1 MPIPTPIADR
11 LSTDTPCILTFSK
24 PMGKGAWTDAEAKAL
39 GVPVRPDRAV
49 LRRDAALRAECF
61 TARQSFTSNHAADAA
76 FGLASMLWDA
86 GYAQLLVQTPEADLQ
101 VLRSPKRTTVRA
113 LPPSRTTWEGVTAD
127 RIKPRPLDP
136 DRDGAVLHALD
147 LATPEGKVL
156 APMADKYRQL
166 NHLIDIALAL
176 DVCKA
181 EGAIRIIDAGCG
193 KAYLSLALVHVL
205 RRLGRDVSLLGIDT
219 NPHVIAHAQGVADVL
234 GQTTSSFVVGRI
246 ADVPQHLSADADQ
259 RTLLIALHACDTATD
274 EALHVGLTL
283 RVDAMLVAPCCHHFV
298 QKQLRKDRVP
308 AEARMLL
315 EDGITRERLGDL
327 LTDTMR
333 RDIVRA
339 HGYAASLEEFIA
351 LEHTLKNVLLK
362 AERRRDV
369 QRPDLDAVRDMSTR
383 WGVHPRLLELQP

>member
-1 MPIPTPIADR
+1 V
-11 LSTDTPCILTFSK
+11 
-24 PMGKGAWTDAEAKAL
+24 AE
-39 GVPVRPDRAV
+39 
-49 LRRDAALRAECF
+49 
-61 TARQSFTSNHAADAA
+61 
-76 FGLASMLWDA
+76 
-86 GYAQLLVQTPEADLQ
+86 
-101 VLRSPKRTTVRA
+101 
-113 LPPSRTTWEGVTAD
+113 
-127 RIKPRPLDP
+127 
-136 DRDGAVLHALD
+136 
-147 LATPEGKVL
+147 
-156 APMADKYRQL
+156 
-166 NHLIDIALAL
+166 
-176 DVCKA
+176 
-181 EGAIRIIDAGCG
+181 
-193 KAYLSLALVHVL
+193 
-205 RRLGRDVSLLGIDT
+205 
-219 NPHVIAHAQGVADVL
+219 VL

-246 ADVPQHLSADADQ
+246 ADVPQHLSAAADQ

-283 RVDAMLVAPCCHHFV
+283 HVDAMLVAPCCHHFV

-383 WGVHPRLLELQP
+383 WGVHPRLLELQS